1 MDKKE
6 IDNQI
11 KNEKDE
17 VIKLY
22 KTVIQ
27 QIEQNIMELKEKLS
41 ER

>member
-1 MDKKE
+1 MIKE
-6 IDNQI
+6 VSYGRVL
-11 KNEKDE
+11 KKDE